1 MNLPKKAVRPRSKF
15 QHKFG
20 MKNLFGDPFALSTI
34 SIAFIAW
41 VITLGGAAASETD
54 NETFPRFTWWGIA
67 FQFVIIMALTLF
79 YTFDL
84 IDYYRTFLIGSI
96 SICFVYNTNSTTIL
110 VYSSGSRKAAASA
123 GVILLSIVNFIW
135 LLYYGGDNASPINRW
150 VDGYSLKGIK
160 PSPLEHSRLRA
171 RRRSSRMVTNNMNNG
186 MMHGNTMNNNNGR
199 FAHTT
204 SYQNNRNSTSDGY
217 TPQHNY
223 MSSNALSGF
232 ENTEPGYTPNLEYMN
247 HNDQIGIDATNNH
260 NRESGMRDTFMSTT
274 NVDTMLT
281 DTMGL
286 YSEFGEENFIY
297 SAKALYSYKA
307 DANDQYEISFDQGEL
322 LRVTDIE
329 GRWWKARRANGDTG
343 IIPSNYV
350 ELINSAVVTNTNN
363 NNNNSNSNSNSDV
376 VNNS

>member
-1 MNLPKKAVRPRSKF
+1 MNLPKRAVRPRSKF
-15 QHKFG
+15 QHRFE
-20 MKNLFGDPFALSTI
+20 MKNLLGDPFALSTI
-34 SIAFIAW
+34 SIAFISW
-41 VITLGGAAASETD
+41 IITLGGAAASESD

-67 FQFVIIMALTLF
+67 FQFVIIVALFLF

-110 VYSSGSRKAAASA
+110 VYSNGSRKAAASA

-150 VDGYSLKGIK
+150 VDGFSLKGIK
-160 PSPLEHSRLRA
+160 PSPLEHSKLRA
-171 RRRSSRMVTNNMNNG
+171 RRRSSRMGTNNLNNG
-186 MMHGNTMNNNNGR
+186 MMRGNTMNNNINNGR
-199 FAHTT
+199 FASTT
-204 SYQNNRNSTSDGY
+204 SYQNNRNSFSNGY
-217 TPQHNY
+217 APQHNY

-232 ENTEPGYTPNLEYMN
+232 ENTQPGYTPNEGYIN
-247 HNDQIGIDATNNH
+247 HDDPIEIGVTNNGNNN
-260 NRESGMRDTFMSTT
+260 NRESAMGGTFMSNT

-322 LRVTDIE
+322 LKVTDIE

-350 ELINSAVVTNTNN
+350 ELIDTANN
-363 NNNNSNSNSNSDV
+363 NNNINNSNNDV